1 MLKTSRRSTKRHL
14 AVATLASAAIALS
27 ACAPTDEADSGTD
40 SGSETSGG
48 SESEAPAADECT
60 PETMETVAD
69 GTLTIATDDPAY
81 EPWFVD
87 DEPSNGQ
94 GFEGAVARAVAGK
107 LGFEPADVTW
117 VKQGF
122 NEAIKPGDKPF
133 DFDVNQFSITKKRAQ
148 VVDFSAPY
156 YKAKQAVITLEKS
169 PFAEATSL
177 EALKGAKLGAQVG
190 TTSLEA
196 AEQVET
202 SSKPLVYDDTSKA
215 AQALQNKQ
223 VDAIIADVPTAYYL
237 VGAELDGAKIIGQFE
252 PQTGE
257 SEQFGLLLD
266 KGSKLTPCVSAAV
279 EDLRKDGTLAKLEK
293 QWLSQKTSVPEL
305 S

>member
-1 MLKTSRRSTKRHL
+1 MKLIPPTGLAAAAFLVL
-14 AVATLASAAIALS
+14 AVS
-27 ACAPTDEADSGTD
+27 ACAP
-40 SGSETSGG
+40 
-48 SESEAPAADECT
+48 ADEKSSSSDALPPLSQCQ
-60 PETMETVAD
+60 PDDLPTVKS

-81 EPWFVD
+81 EPWFD
-87 DEPSNGQ
+87 GDPSNGK

-107 LGFEPADVTW
+107 LGFAPARTTW
-117 VKQGF
+117 VTQGF

-133 DFDVNQFSITKKRAQ
+133 DFDINQFSITKDREK

-156 YKAKQAVITLEKS
+156 YKAQQAIITLKDGKFAKS
-169 PFAEATSL
+169 TRLSD
-177 EALKGAKLGAQVG
+177 LKDAKIGAQVG

-196 AEQVET
+196 VKQIDPT
-202 SSKPLVYDDTSKA
+202 TDPLVYDDTSKA

-223 VDAIIADVPTAYYL
+223 VDAVIADVPSAYYL
-237 VGAELDGAKIIGQFE
+237 VAAELEDATIVGQFE
-252 PQTGE
+252 PRTGE

-279 EDLRKDGTLAKLEK
+279 ESLRKDGTLADLEK
-293 QWLSQKTSVPEL
+293 RWLSEQTSVPEL